1 MSFVVVFRA
10 TTNVIRVRDGD
21 ADKNQ
26 SVRDDIYELMCTYT
40 YLRTFLRNIRRPI

>member
-1 MSFVVVFRA
+1 MLSRPTMSFLVVFRA

-26 SVRDDIYELMCTYT
+26 SVRDDI
-40 YLRTFLRNIRRPI
+40 